1 MCGCVTFV
9 GVRNAFPLNTLP
21 RGAPVSPGLSL
32 LPSDIAEKSLSKKEI
47 VLPFAEAER
56 AVEHLVKAGQRL
68 ESWEGW
74 VQFND
79 GGRTKSLRHPGAFVL
94 PPDPARAGEV
104 TREGMRKAQE
114 IWDRAPEYPGAH
126 LFFCIMVSD

>member
-1 MCGCVTFV
+1 MH
-9 GVRNAFPLNTLP
+9 TLK

-32 LPSDIAEKSLSKKEI
+32 LPNDIAEKSLSKKEI
-47 VLPFAEAER
+47 VLPIDEAER
-56 AVEHLVKAGQRL
+56 AVEHLVSTGHRL

-94 PPDPARAGEV
+94 PSDPARAASV
-104 TREGMRKAQE
+104 TLEGMRKAQE
-114 IWDRAPEYPGAH
+114 IWNRAPEYPGAK
-126 LFFCIMVSD
+126 LFYCIMVVIE